1 MRKII
6 VILKREYFTRVKNKT
21 FIIMTFLAPL
31 LIAAFYA
38 AVFYVATRDANDK
51 EARKV
56 LCIDESGFF
65 APRLDSISNYH
76 FESYSKG
83 SERALTEVKNY
94 QAYAILEIK
103 DRDFNRLDSVKW
115 ISEQTPSLMQ
125 SEMISNKLAGLVYK
139 ERLQK
144 LGMRKSTIDSL
155 SPKTSLK
162 MVEMSK
168 SGELKSSSTGLN
180 SIVGMGLAIVI
191 YIFIFLYGSMV
202 MRSAMEEKTNRIVEV
217 MVSSVKPFQMMLGK
231 IIGVALV
238 GLTQFA
244 AWILLSVVLII
255 GVTATIGSNAVKNA
269 PAGMGTTAQEKA
281 MEQAAGQMNDGIMGA
296 VANLPYGQILT
307 VFVLFFLGGYLLY
320 GSFFAAI
327 GSAVNQDTD
336 VQQFMAPVSMPLV
349 FGIIIAQSVVF
360 QNPNGSLAK
369 IFSMIPFTSPVVMM
383 VRAPF
388 GVPWSE
394 ILISGLILTATFL
407 LMVWISGRIYRVG
420 VLMYGKKPTWK
431 ELGKWVFSKS

>member
-21 FIIMTFLAPL
+21 FIIMTFLAPI

-51 EARKV
+51 DARKV

-65 APRLDSISNYH
+65 ASRLDSISNYH
-76 FESYSKG
+76 FEIYKAG
-83 SERALTEVKNY
+83 KEKALTEVKNGN
-94 QAYAILEIK
+94 AYAILDIQ
-103 DRDFNRLDSVKW
+103 DRDFGRLDSLKW

-144 LGMRKSTIDSL
+144 IGLSKSTIDSL

-162 MVEMSK
+162 MVEVSK
-168 SGELKSSSTGLN
+168 SGELKNSSTGLN

-244 AWILLSVVLII
+244 AWIVLSILLII
-255 GVTATIGSNAVKNA
+255 GVSMTLGSSAIKNA
-269 PAGMGTTAQEKA
+269 PGGMASAAQEQA
-281 MEQAAGQMNDGIMGA
+281 MQQAAGQMNDGIAGA
-296 VANLPYGQILT
+296 VANLPYGQIIT
-307 VFVLFFLGGYLLY
+307 VFLLFFLGGYLLY

-327 GSAVNQDTD
+327 GSAVNQDAD

-349 FGIIIAQSVVF
+349 FGIVIAQSVVF

-388 GVPWSE
+388 GVAWSE
-394 ILISGLILTATFL
+394 ILISALILTISFL
-407 LMVWISGRIYRVG
+407 FMVWISGRIYRVG
-420 VLMYGKKPTWK
+420 VLSYGKKPSWK
-431 ELGKWVFSKS
+431 QLGKWVFSKS